1 MRRCCKIVTLSCL
14 ACSIAGIAWTGQED
28 AELDDK
34 IVAAIGNVLS
44 RRDGIDAR
52 TYRRLFDK
60 CHSDS
65 NRLCNIAQRVY
76 AEYPDYFSRT
86 IALSLIGEYGD
97 ARQVIFLESCVTNVA
112 LGPAAISALNRIE
125 GFTSNSVLRTARYHS
140 VTNQE
145 VFGTDKK
152 AYSDRDWALKKLVF
166 SATRPSVDV
175 ALKNFARD
183 YVFSYASNNC
193 YQICTAD
200 RALMSLDSTYK
211 NSRRRLALLRL
222 AQPVVPGPYSP
233 EYVTNAIN
241 ELVAYPEA
249 NLPE

>member
-44 RRDGIDAR
+44 RREGIGVR
-52 TYRRLFDK
+52 TYKRLFDE

-140 VTNQE
+140 VTNQ
-145 VFGTDKK
+145 GSLQ
-152 AYSDRDWALKKLVF
+152 ASNRLYSNHRFALDRLAF
-166 SATRPSVDV
+166 AATRPAVGTG
-175 ALKNFARD
+175 LKNYTRD

-193 YQICTAD
+193 SQIYTTD
-200 RALMSLDSTYK
+200 HALMSLDPSYA
-211 NSRRRLALLRL
+211 NSKRRLALLRFARSDL
-222 AQPVVPGPYSP
+222 SGPFATA
-233 EYVTNAIN
+233 YVTNAIN
-241 ELVAYPEA
+241 ELIAYPEA